1 MSIVCVF
8 KKCSH
13 RLCVHHWSN
22 RNLCMR
28 TFFKNFINSNECKR
42 RVKTSEWRLQNEY
55 SKKR

>member
-22 RNLCMR
+22 RNLSMR
-28 TFFKNFINSNECKR
+28 TFFKNFTSSNECKKR
-42 RVKTSEWRLQNEY
+42 RVKTSNRMEA
-55 SKKR
+55 SK